1 MISNDDSL
9 IICNNNCVNDE
20 NLKSQSKSDNNVTG
34 QIKNKNYVLKLA
46 RNVCNHSQSYDLSN
60 EKVANLYQIAF
71 DDYSNVNIDDG
82 DNNDIENANEQ
93 PNFSSEPFADKSF
106 PANSLPSNSLPSNYL
121 TSRSPDLIASVSK
134 SLPSNDSEKH
144 IFVNNLSLADEI
156 LLAECSHSDFET
168 EDINHFKNT
177 NETVKQNQLNNDESD
192 VKDQLVVHQIE
203 TNGNSLRSNCSDFT
217 NDSYRSYRYKPDPTS
232 RLLVTRIIHET
243 PIDSVTSFRDCFCCA
258 IQ

>member
-20 NLKSQSKSDNNVTG
+20 NLKSQSKSDNNMTG

-46 RNVCNHSQSYDLSN
+46 RNVCNHSQSYVLSN

-82 DNNDIENANEQ
+82 DNNDIKNSNEQ
-93 PNFSSEPFADKSF
+93 PNFSSEYFADKSF
-106 PANSLPSNSLPSNYL
+106 PANSLPPSCL
-121 TSRSPDLIASVSK
+121 TSHSPDPIASVSK

-144 IFVNNLSLADEI
+144 IFVNHLSLADEI
-156 LLAECSHSDFET
+156 LLAECSHSDLET
-168 EDINHFKNT
+168 EDINDFKNT
-177 NETVKQNQLNNDESD
+177 NETVKQNQLNNDEPD

-203 TNGNSLRSNCSDFT
+203 TNGNSLRSDCSDFT